1 MSIAVDN
8 TEELASSAGSTRHNL
23 TEWEPED
30 LEFWESTGRVVARRN
45 LVFSVLSEHIGFS
58 IWSLWSAIV
67 LFLGPKYHID
77 AAGKFTLTAVPTVVG
92 AGLRLPYTFAIAKFG
107 GRNWTI
113 FSTLMLL
120 VPATFTMIVL
130 KPGVTYTT
138 LLIAGAL
145 AGVGGGNFASS
156 MANINNFYPIRL
168 KGWAL
173 GVNAGGGNIGV
184 ATVQLLGL
192 LVLTTAGVTHP
203 RLVIAIYIP
212 IIVIAT
218 ICAALGMDNLRTVR
232 NSKRAMRDACHDRHT
247 WVISLLYIG
256 TFGSFIGFSFAFG
269 QVLQVQFHPHFNT
282 ALKAAQLTFIGP
294 LLGSVARPIG
304 GRLADR
310 FGGARVTFWNFTAM
324 ALSATVVLVA
334 SLQKS
339 LGLFLL
345 GFVLLFILSGIGNG
359 STYKMI
365 PSIFGRPLS
374 ATGQR
379 PSQPQAARIAT
390 AVIGI
395 AGAIGAA
402 GGVLVNLGFRQSFLS
417 FHNGNSAYIGFIAAY
432 AICLTVTWA
441 GYLRPAAVHR
451 MGGRV

>member
-30 LEFWESTGRVVARRN
+30 LKFWESTGRVVARRN

-218 ICAALGMDNLRTVR
+218 ICAALGMDNLRTVH

-282 ALKAAQLTFIGP
+282 ALKAASSRLSDRSSDRWRARSVVGWLTA
-294 LLGSVARPIG
+294 SVVP
-304 GRLADR
+304 
-310 FGGARVTFWNFTAM
+310 
-324 ALSATVVLVA
+324 A
-334 SLQKS
+334 SP
-339 LGLFLL
+339 
-345 GFVLLFILSGIGNG
+345 SGT
-359 STYKMI
+359 S
-365 PSIFGRPLS
+365 PRW
-374 ATGQR
+374 R
-379 PSQPQAARIAT
+379 
-390 AVIGI
+390 
-395 AGAIGAA
+395 
-402 GGVLVNLGFRQSFLS
+402 
-417 FHNGNSAYIGFIAAY
+417 
-432 AICLTVTWA
+432 
-441 GYLRPAAVHR
+441 
-451 MGGRV
+451 